1 MKHCGD
7 APGIQPGEGGS
18 IPTLPLNFQKMEAVK
33 TNNRNSHKKEQM
45 LEALEKSLGIVSTAC
60 KMVDVGRTTHYQWM
74 KDDPDYKKAV
84 DSIQDGVLDFA
95 ESHLYKLVKE
105 GSPAATIFL
114 LKTRG
119 KTRGYIERQEIEV
132 QEKKPLSWLDES

>member
-1 MKHCGD
+1 
-7 APGIQPGEGGS
+7 
-18 IPTLPLNFQKMEAVK
+18 MEAVK
-33 TNNRNSHKKEQM
+33 TNTSNTKKDAM
-45 LEALEKSLGIVSTAC
+45 LEALDKSLGIVSTAA
-60 KMVDVGRTTHYQWM
+60 KMVGIDRSTHYAWM
-74 KDDPDYKKAV
+74 KSDEEYKKAV

-105 GSPAATIFL
+105 GNPAATIFL

-132 QEKKPLSWLDES
+132 QEKKPLSWLDE